1 MVMTY
6 SASVLVTV
14 VGGEHEGNAFFPP
27 GATSEWLLK
36 LLQCSGMA
44 SQAVT
49 MGPLGIPLYLLTFHC
64 TKIVVFDI

>member
-6 SASVLVTV
+6 SASVLVNV
-14 VGGEHEGNAFFPP
+14 EGGEHEGNAF
-27 GATSEWLLK
+27 
-36 LLQCSGMA
+36 CNSGMA

-64 TKIVVFDI
+64 TKIVIFDI